1 MGIFFNLEE
10 IEHKINSKLESVEEG
25 SVFKGDGMFIS
36 ADSTNGRGGYYFKV
50 YDAENFSKATKVA
63 RLNLQK
69 PEYEYHRTPGKNIW
83 ILNSSEMRKMIN
95 ILKSVNDGK
104 SVWDRLAEE
113 CNKSKSN
120 GNLPKSLPMPDYMNI
135 KVDSKRAKKLK

>member
-1 MGIFFNLEE
+1 MEE
-10 IEHKINSKLESVEEG
+10 EDTILKFMMQK
-25 SVFKGDGMFIS
+25 
-36 ADSTNGRGGYYFKV
+36 
-50 YDAENFSKATKVA
+50 NFSKATKVA

-69 PEYEYHRTPGKNIW
+69 PEYEYHRIPGKNIW